1 MRVLCLGS
9 LVSGGEGR
17 KRADAGEGADE
28 EGVADL
34 FLKGRSRRRRVSSVL
49 FLKVVLFLDRKE
61 KEGPVRLLKERTRKE
76 LVQKKELLLLPL
88 KRGGRGRR
96 IKWSRET
103 AICLRICSL
112 GILQSSCRRGRL
124 HAHVG

>member
-1 MRVLCLGS
+1 M
-9 LVSGGEGR
+9 VSGGEGR
-17 KRADAGEGADE
+17 ERANAEDGSDE
-28 EGVADL
+28 EEVADL

-49 FLKVVLFLDRKE
+49 FLEGVFFGQKE
-61 KEGPVRLLKERTRKE
+61 KEGPVWLLMERTRKE

-103 AICLRICSL
+103 AICLRLCSL
-112 GILQSSCRRGRL
+112 GILQSS
-124 HAHVG
+124 